1 MSSSSASIP
10 NLARSGTNE
19 IFVQSS
25 PLALSLIDGLPQI
38 SMLSFH
44 TCLYRL
50 PDPDDAV
57 STVNSVEKMFAS
69 FAPYPLR
76 PPVVSERESSK
87 LLPVSSVPNSIS
99 GTYMPSAPGP
109 SYRSIGSPRPLLR
122 TESAPAATSMLTS
135 TRVVPA
141 GSRCRLSIALTRI
154 SSKILYSAG
163 TNVASRR
170 TMRPRARSSTHM
182 WRVTGVIE
190 PT

>member
-76 PPVVSERESSK
+76 PPVTFFWSSLK
-87 LLPVSSVPNSIS
+87 LLP
-99 GTYMPSAPGP
+99 
-109 SYRSIGSPRPLLR
+109 
-122 TESAPAATSMLTS
+122 
-135 TRVVPA
+135 
-141 GSRCRLSIALTRI
+141 
-154 SSKILYSAG
+154 
-163 TNVASRR
+163 ASRWPAR
-170 TMRPRARSSTHM
+170 RGAGRGRARRRGGRGARGARGGRGAH
-182 WRVTGVIE
+182 RR
-190 PT
+190 

>member
-76 PPVVSERESSK
+76 PPVVFFSLSSK
-87 LLPVSSVPNSIS
+87 FDPVSRWPKISS
-99 GTYMPSAPGP
+99 GT
-109 SYRSIGSPRPLLR
+109 
-122 TESAPAATSMLTS
+122 
-135 TRVVPA
+135 
-141 GSRCRLSIALTRI
+141 
-154 SSKILYSAG
+154 
-163 TNVASRR
+163 
-170 TMRPRARSSTHM
+170 
-182 WRVTGVIE
+182 
-190 PT
+190 